1 MPRMIQNWVT
11 EQADARPDA
20 TAIHWKDEQLTFG
33 CLEALTNQL
42 ARIFKDSG
50 CRRGDR
56 IAIGT
61 PKSPEAVV
69 GMIAALKANCVYVPL
84 DTQSPVSRLRKIIES
99 CRPVWLLGAD
109 ASAKQIDELFADQ
122 ELTRPIRVG
131 CLEQNEI
138 SGENFRAKFS
148 SDDVVSFPAGPVRYE
163 NIAKDPAHI
172 LFTSGSTGTP
182 KGVVI
187 THENVV
193 SFVEWAV
200 RYLDLNSTD
209 RVSGHAP
216 LHFDLSTYDLFGSI
230 AAGAQLHLVP
240 PELNLLPH
248 KLAEFIRNSELT
260 QWFSV
265 PSILNYLASFEAVEF
280 GDFPS
285 LKRVMWCGE
294 VFPTPSLIYWMQRLP
309 HAEFT
314 NLYGPTEATIASSYY
329 TVPSCPDRLTDEI
342 PIGCACDGEE
352 LLVLD
357 ERLETVP
364 PGETGDLYIGGA
376 GLSPG
381 YWRDPKRTDAVFVEN
396 PQQHGAANRIYK
408 TGDLARIGDD
418 GLVYFLGRAD
428 SQIKSRGYRIELGE
442 IETALNG
449 LQTLDE
455 LAVVAIDTDR
465 FEGKLICCAYVPSPE
480 DEVSV
485 LQIKQELRKE
495 IPGYMVPVLW
505 SSFSQL
511 PKNANGKI
519 DRPQLRQLFEQ
530 QQNSTFP
537 TVASK
542 DDVPQAAPQI
552 AATSRL

>member
-1 MPRMIQNWVT
+1 MIQNWVT
-11 EQADARPDA
+11 KQADAHPDA

-56 IAIGT
+56 IAIGI
-61 PKSPEAVV
+61 PKSPEAIV
-69 GMIAALKANCVYVPL
+69 GMIAALKADCVYVPL
-84 DTQSPVSRLRKIIES
+84 DTRSPVSRLRKIVES
-99 CRPVWLLGAD
+99 CRPVWLLGAN
-109 ASAKQIDELFADQ
+109 ASAKQIDELFADEQ
-122 ELTRPIRVG
+122 LTRPIRVG
-131 CLEQNEI
+131 CLEPTEI
-138 SGENFRAKFS
+138 SGDNFRARFS
-148 SDDVVSFPAGPVRYE
+148 LDDVVSFPAGPVRYE
-163 NIAKDPAHI
+163 NVPADAAHI

-200 RYLDLNSTD
+200 RHFDLNPAD

-216 LHFDLSTYDLFGSI
+216 LHFDLSTFDVLGSI

-248 KLAEFIRNSELT
+248 KLAEFIRSSELT

-265 PSILNYLASFEAVEF
+265 PSTLNYLASFDAVEF
-280 GDFPS
+280 GDFPL

-294 VFPTPSLIYWMQRLP
+294 VFPTRSLIHWMQRLP

-329 TVPSCPDRLTDEI
+329 TVPSCPECLTDEI
-342 PIGCACDGEE
+342 PIGRACDGEV

-357 ERLETVP
+357 EWLETVP
-364 PGETGDLYIGGA
+364 PGETGDLYIGGV

-381 YWRDPKRTDAVFVEN
+381 YWRDRERTDAVFVEN
-396 PQQHGAANRIYK
+396 PQGHGPAGQIYK
-408 TGDLARIGDD
+408 TGDLARVGDD

-428 SQIKSRGYRIELGE
+428 TQIKSRGYRIELGE

-449 LQTLDE
+449 LIILDE

-480 DEVSV
+480 GEASV
-485 LQIKQELRKE
+485 TRIKQELRKE

-505 SSFSQL
+505 RSCSQL

-519 DRPQLRQLFEQ
+519 DRPRLQRLFEQ
-530 QQNSTFP
+530 QQNSTAP
-537 TVASK
+537 AATPKNDAT
-542 DDVPQAAPQI
+542 QAAPQI
-552 AATSRL
+552 AATLPS